1 MSKSLG
7 IRIVLIVATILVPW
21 AVWIIVARWT
31 AITKAFREWR
41 LNRIRKYALKY
52 IDLLS
57 RGMKAE
63 GYARH
68 QRRQFWRELV
78 TKGRF
83 FNEEES

>member
-1 MSKSLG
+1 MALK
-7 IRIVLIVATILVPW
+7 IAIIIAIVLVPW
-21 AVWIIVARWT
+21 ALWIIAARWP
-31 AITKAFREWR
+31 AITKVFREWR

-63 GYARH
+63 GYARQ

-78 TKGRF
+78 NKGRF